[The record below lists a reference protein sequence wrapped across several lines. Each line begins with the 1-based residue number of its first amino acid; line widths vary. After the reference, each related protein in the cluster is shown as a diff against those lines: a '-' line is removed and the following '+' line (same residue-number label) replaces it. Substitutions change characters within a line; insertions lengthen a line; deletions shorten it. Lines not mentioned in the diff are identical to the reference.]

1 MEFSLNEVIEL
12 AIQIEKSGY
21 QFYDTVLQRKDLS
34 NKAKELIERLRN
46 EEINHERIFKS
57 LRTDNESDTM
67 GDQVEW
73 QAAAS
78 YLKAISDSHVFSKP
92 DAAIKLAIEAA
103 NEIDIIDSAIHFEK
117 DTLIFFHALHQNTS
131 DTTTQKIIKK
141 IIDEEVSH
149 VVLLAKIKR
158 EL

>member
-1 MEFSLNEVIEL
+1 MVFSLNEVIEL

-34 NKAKELIERLRN
+34 RKAKKLIERLRN

-57 LRTDNESDTM
+57 LRTDNEFNAM

-73 QAAAS
+73 QEAAF
-78 YLKAISDSHVFSKP
+78 YLKAISDSHIFSKP

-103 NEIDIIDSAIHFEK
+103 DEVDIIDSAIHFEK
-117 DTLIFFHALHQNTS
+117 DTLIFFHSLHQNTS
-131 DTTTQKIIKK
+131 DATTQEIIKK